1 MREGK
6 NKLEIEQAKK
16 NVTVVI
22 HPESE
27 DTYTDGE
34 HDVTDG
40 PNKGSE

>member
-16 NVTVVI
+16 NVTVI

-40 PNKGSE
+40 RNKGSE